1 MTTSRKIRFA
11 GLLAMGLTR
20 RLLDELSGRA
30 ELRRD
35 IEVLRRERDRAR
47 SRASYLEGRR
57 DAVLEQ
63 LNNLRLE
70 HLYRNAP

>member
-1 MTTSRKIRFA
+1 MNRSRKIRFA

-20 RLLDELSGRA
+20 RVLDEVSGRA
-30 ELRRD
+30 ALRRD

-47 SRASYLEGRR
+47 SRASYLEGRW
-57 DAVLEQ
+57 AATSEQ

-70 HLYRNAP
+70 RLYRNAG

>member
-30 ELRRD
+30 GLRRD

-47 SRASYLEGRR
+47 SRADYLEGRR

-70 HLYRNAP
+70 RLYVTTP